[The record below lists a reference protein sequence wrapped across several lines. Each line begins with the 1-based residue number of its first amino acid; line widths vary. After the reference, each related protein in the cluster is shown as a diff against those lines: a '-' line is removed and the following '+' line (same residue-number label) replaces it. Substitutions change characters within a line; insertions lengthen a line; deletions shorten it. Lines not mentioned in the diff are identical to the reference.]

1 MSDRQFTENIALTE
15 FRELHLETCTSTFL
29 FIEGYMLKTVE
40 KTNSKEMFHL
50 RWLRIRFSSGK
61 MIIKIDRGDKKMR
74 SFNLKDLIKVEPGM
88 NLIPSNSTSDFHP
101 HDSPDCLTRDQVL
114 EKYELNE
121 LSSFNIWQYSL
132 KLDFAD
138 RQFVFSCASKVER
151 DAWLRV
157 LKIIVRM
164 NEEKITFTSINPY
177 AFEKEQIQSKMTEK
191 SEVMVLRNDRTR
203 KSRQGLRP
211 TKTVDPDS
219 D

>member
-1 MSDRQFTENIALTE
+1 M
-15 FRELHLETCTSTFL
+15 ETCTSTFL

-74 SFNLKDLIKVEPGM
+74 SFNLKDLIKVESGM
-88 NLIPSNSTSDFHP
+88 SLIPSNSTSNFHP
-101 HDSPDCLTRDQVL
+101 HESSDCLTRDQVL

-132 KLDFAD
+132 KVDFSE
-138 RQFVFSCASKVER
+138 RQFVFSCASQVER
-151 DAWLRV
+151 DAWLRI

-177 AFEKEQIQSKMTEK
+177 AFEKEQMQSRMVEN
-191 SEVMVLRNDRTR
+191 SEVMALRNDRAR
-203 KSRQGLRP
+203 KSRQGMRS
-211 TKTVDPDS
+211 TKTEDLAGD
-219 D
+219 